1 MQFSLKDTGI
11 LLLLFLFSIVLFYA
25 YLIQYLA
32 QVQKKDIKKYPL
44 GSVIEDSNLF
54 ITIGAGVAV
63 IFLGVVLAD
72 DLGGGSNKLKNKF
85 F

>member
-1 MQFSLKDTGI
+1 MELNLKDTGV
-11 LLLLFLFSIVLFYA
+11 LLLVFLFSIVLFYA

-32 QVQKKDIKKYPL
+32 QVQGKDIKKYPL
-44 GSVIEDSNLF
+44 GSVIMDSNLF

-63 IFLGVVLAD
+63 LFLGMVLVD
-72 DLGGGSNKLKNKF
+72 DLKNNSNKLKNTF

>member
-1 MQFSLKDTGI
+1 MQFGLKDTSI
-11 LLLLFLFSIVLFYA
+11 LLLLFILSVVLFYA

-54 ITIGAGVAV
+54 ITIGAGIGV
-63 IFLGVVLAD
+63 IFMGILLAD
-72 DLGGGSNKLKNKF
+72 DFRGGSMKNKF